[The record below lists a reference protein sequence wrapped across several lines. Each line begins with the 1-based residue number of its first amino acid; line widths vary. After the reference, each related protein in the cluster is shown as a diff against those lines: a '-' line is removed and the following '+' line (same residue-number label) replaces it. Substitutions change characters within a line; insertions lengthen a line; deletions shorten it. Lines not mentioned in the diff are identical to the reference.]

1 MRTTDSHN
9 DSEPQI
15 GGIPETDL
23 KRNAF
28 NVPDGYF
35 DGLTPRIMEGV
46 RASQV
51 IQVPPVFNWNR
62 LLVPTFGFAILVLG
76 TWFFLKPTESAEL
89 DFNATLASL
98 TVEELTEYADLQPTE
113 LVSYDLVDYNRDDLS
128 ENSLSEEEIIEY
140 LDSED
145 ELNTT
150 IDEIEL

>member
-1 MRTTDSHN
+1 
-9 DSEPQI
+9 
-15 GGIPETDL
+15 
-23 KRNAF
+23 
-28 NVPDGYF
+28 
-35 DGLTPRIMEGV
+35 
-46 RASQV
+46 
-51 IQVPPVFNWNR
+51 
-62 LLVPTFGFAILVLG
+62 LG
-76 TWFFLKPTESAEL
+76 
-89 DFNATLASL
+89 SL